1 MYVVPGHSPRENRAK
16 EGIRRDYSFL
26 VGKCLAMFRT
36 AAKAS
41 GQENGVSFPLEE
53 SAGLMLARE
62 S

>member
-41 GQENGVSFPLEE
+41 GQENGVVVH
-53 SAGLMLARE
+53 
-62 S
+62 